1 MILKHGFMAFLKD
14 NIFQFI
20 EIKIKKIV
28 FLIRYGKSLTLS
40 NTLVRRVKFYNED
53 KSNRII
59 MGNIRMYNSQ
69 FILNGINNCV
79 KLNNSTKNIYGLSIK
94 VYGDNNKI
102 FIDENACIYGL
113 RIVVRGT
120 SCRVFIGKDF
130 SENINCMMTCM
141 GKDNFI
147 KIGNDC
153 MFSENIDI
161 WNTDSHLILDPLGN
175 VLNKN
180 KSITIGDH
188 VWIGKKCSIL
198 KGVNVGNNSVIG
210 MSSVVTSNVD
220 SGSIY
225 VGNPARK
232 IKGNI
237 IWSRDFAIM

>member
-1 MILKHGFMAFLKD
+1 MILKYGFMDFLKN

-20 EIKIKKIV
+20 EIKIKKIL
-28 FLIRYGKSLTLS
+28 FLLRFGKSLIVS
-40 NTLVRRVKFYNED
+40 DSLVRRVKFYNGD

-59 MGNIRMYNSQ
+59 MGKIKIYNSQ

-79 KLNNSTKNIYGLSIK
+79 KLNDSTKIINGLSIK
-94 VYGDNNKI
+94 IYGDDNKI
-102 FIDENACIYGL
+102 FIDKNACIYGL

-141 GKDNFI
+141 GKENFI

-161 WNTDSHLILDPLGN
+161 WNTDSHLILDFSGN
-175 VLNKN
+175 IVNKN
-180 KSITIGDH
+180 KSIVIGDH
-188 VWIGKKCSIL
+188 VWIGKNCSIL
-198 KGVNVGNNSVIG
+198 KGINVGNNSVIG
-210 MSSVVTSNVD
+210 MSSVVTRNVD
-220 SGSIY
+220 CGSIY

-232 IKGNI
+232 VKGDI
-237 IWSRDFAIM
+237 TWSRNFATM